1 MPKSAT
7 KRDKAS
13 QSETRKQRALT
24 LLASG
29 ESVAAA
35 ARKLK
40 VSPRTLEPAF
50 GAALDGL
57 LAEIEGET
65 RDRLRALSVKAVDL
79 LDAEL
84 SGSGHPA
91 IRAAR
96 EVLDWTLGKPTQ
108 RLEHDAPD
116 GAKLEFAYLI
126 PDNGR

>member
-1 MPKSAT
+1 M
-7 KRDKAS
+7 
-13 QSETRKQRALT
+13 
-24 LLASG
+24 ASG

-40 VSPRTLEPAF
+40 VSPRTLFRWRGEPAF